1 MDTGTVSQQVAKKVD
16 VPRARSL
23 LPCVTIRD
31 RLSFSRSADLSAVFS
46 ALPSF
51 PFSRKINRAGGRCNG
66 ELTSVDSE
74 QKDRTH
80 PMNNGSSVAHYTG
93 EGSRAVLYVKTW
105 TVERPSG
112 RRRTIAFSLRGKSS
126 SSSEKGG
133 TSGICVV
140 LAVFCQ
146 ARKYLPIR
154 SMLIRIHR
162 CAFVL
167 PVANLCIYEVYWT
180 KAVFL

>member
-1 MDTGTVSQQVAKKVD
+1 MDTGTVSQQVARKVD

-105 TVERPSG
+105 TVERDQVAVVGLSRLVCAAKALQVLRREG
-112 RRRTIAFSLRGKSS
+112 R
-126 SSSEKGG
+126 
-133 TSGICVV
+133 
-140 LAVFCQ
+140 LAS
-146 ARKYLPIR
+146 A
-154 SMLIRIHR
+154 
-162 CAFVL
+162 
-167 PVANLCIYEVYWT
+167 
-180 KAVFL
+180 

>member
-1 MDTGTVSQQVAKKVD
+1 MDTGTVSQQVARKVD
-16 VPRARSL
+16 APRTRSL

-31 RLSFSRSADLSAVFS
+31 RLSFSRSTDLSAVFS

-80 PMNNGSSVAHYTG
+80 PMNNGSPVAHYTG

-112 RRRTIAFSLRGKSS
+112 HAAVGLSHLVCAAKALQVLRR
-126 SSSEKGG
+126 KGR
-133 TSGICVV
+133 
-140 LAVFCQ
+140 LAS
-146 ARKYLPIR
+146 A
-154 SMLIRIHR
+154 
-162 CAFVL
+162 
-167 PVANLCIYEVYWT
+167 
-180 KAVFL
+180 